1 MSTVYFCCDEKRRA
15 AVRKKAGLNGI
26 DFLEV
31 HDGPELPLAGRQR
44 TLFVHFLKADGV
56 AALTEGNIRVEGGDR
71 IRDVHALKAAVDASD
86 PLVLVVEVDQPGDF
100 STYTLRLTRS
110 ATDPG
115 RPDGFDPLL
124 SAVDFSFKVECENE
138 FDCKPEAICPPA
150 TLLQAEID
158 YLAKDYAS
166 FRRLMLD
173 RLSALMPD
181 WRERNPADLGVA
193 LVEVLAYVADHL
205 SYQQDAI
212 ATEAYLGTA
221 RKRVSVRRHA
231 RLVDYLMHDGRN
243 ARAWVHV
250 HLDQVTAPAEGLLL
264 SKVDPGTG
272 VRTRFLTR
280 PLQAGHLQAGHLP
293 ARQIAAAELPA
304 VLREHTPE
312 VFEPLHDV
320 WLCPAHNEIPLYTW
334 GEAQCCLP
342 KGATRATLR
351 DDPGRRL
358 RLRAGDVLIFEERT
372 GPATGSPADADRAH
386 RQAVRLTAVTPEA
399 DLQIVDG
406 VETRVAAPAV
416 TDPLTDEP
424 IVEIAW
430 AAEDALAF
438 PLCVS
443 AITDAEHGRHP
454 VENVSMALGNIVLAD
469 HGRTITGEALGT
481 VPAPTLFLASQGTG
495 GRCAESP
502 AGRVPLPPRFH
513 PTLSQQPLT
522 HATRYVAS
530 APAAA
535 SLAPALALS
544 LPSIKLQGSYRNMTL
559 PWEPA
564 RDLLNSKADDRAFVV
579 EIEHDGRATLRFG
592 DDVNGRRPDAATAFS
607 ADYRV
612 GNGGAGNVGAEALYH
627 FVVAQTA
634 SAAIESIRNPLPAA
648 GGLEPE
654 TSEEVR
660 QAAPVAF
667 KTQQRAVTPADYA
680 SVAGQYPGV
689 QQAAASLRW
698 TGSWRTVF
706 ITADRLGGAPV
717 DAAYETGLRR
727 WVEPYRMAGQD
738 VEVDAPRPVAL
749 ELALRICVAPDHFRS
764 DVKRALL
771 QVFSK
776 RMFPDDRRGLF
787 HPDNF
792 TFGQT
797 LYLSAIYAAAQ
808 AVAGVA
814 SVEVVR
820 FKRRGRPGPDVP
832 ADGKLVFA
840 ATEIPRLDNDPSF
853 PERGVCELI
862 MEGGK

>member
-1 MSTVYFCCDEKRRA
+1 MSIYFCCDEKRRT
-15 AVRKKAGLNGI
+15 AVKKKAGLNGI

-31 HDGPELPLAGRQR
+31 HDGPDVPLAERQR
-44 TLFVHFLKADGV
+44 TLFVHFLKDDGV
-56 AALTEGNIRVEGGDR
+56 AAFTEANIRIEGGDR

-86 PLVLVVEVDQPGDF
+86 PLVLVVVVDQPGDF

-110 ATDPG
+110 ATDPD
-115 RPDGFDPLL
+115 RPDGFDPRL
-124 SAVDFSFKVECENE
+124 SAVDFSFKVECAND
-138 FDCKPEAICPPA
+138 FDCKPEDVCPPP

-173 RLSALMPD
+173 RLSAQMPD

-193 LVEVLAYVADHL
+193 LVELLAYVADHL

-231 RLVDYLMHDGRN
+231 RLVDYFMHDGRN
-243 ARAWVHV
+243 ARAWVHI
-250 HLDQVTAPAEGLLL
+250 HLDEAAAPADGLLL
-264 SKVDPGTG
+264 PRMDPGAQ

-280 PLQAGHLQAGHLP
+280 TLGTGPQQAGPGP
-293 ARQIAAAELPA
+293 IAPEELAAL
-304 VLREHTPE
+304 LRDHSPE

-320 WLCPAHNEIPLYTW
+320 WLCPPHNEIRFYTW
-334 GEAQCCLP
+334 GDAQCCLP
-342 KGATRATLR
+342 KGATRATLL
-351 DDPGRRL
+351 DDLGRRL
-358 RLRAGDVLIFEERT
+358 RLRAGDVLIFEERIGPTT
-372 GPATGSPADADRAH
+372 GNPADADRAH

-399 DLQIVDG
+399 DLQIIDG
-406 VETRVAAPAV
+406 VETRVAAPAA

-443 AITDAEHGRHP
+443 AVTDADHGKSL
-454 VENVSMALGNIVLAD
+454 VEDVSVALGNIVLAD
-469 HGRTITGEALGT
+469 HGRTITGEALGA
-481 VPAPTLFLASQGTG
+481 VPAPALFLAPQATG
-495 GRCAESP
+495 GGCDKGA
-502 AGRVPLPPRFH
+502 AGRIPLPPRFR
-513 PTLSQQPLT
+513 PTLSERPLT
-522 HATRYVAS
+522 HATPYVAS
-530 APAAA
+530 ASAATA
-535 SLAPALALS
+535 LLPALALA
-544 LPSIKLQGSYRNMTL
+544 LPSVRLTGVYQSATL

-564 RDLLNSKADDRAFVV
+564 RDLLNSKADDRRFVV
-579 EIEHDGRATLRFG
+579 EIEHDGRAMLRFG
-592 DDVNGRRPDAATAFS
+592 DDVNGRRPDAGAEFS

-612 GNGGAGNVGAEALYH
+612 GNGGAGNVGSEALYH
-627 FVVAQTA
+627 FVAAQA
-634 SAAIESIRNPLPAA
+634 VSAAIESIRNPLPAV

-667 KTQQRAVTPADYA
+667 KTQQRAVTLADTA
-680 SVAGQYPGV
+680 NVAGQYPGV

-706 ITADRLGGAPV
+706 ITADRLGGAAV
-717 DAAYETGLRR
+717 DAAFEAGLRG

-749 ELALRICVAPDHFRS
+749 ELALRICVAPDHFSS

-776 RMFPDDRRGLF
+776 RTFPDGRRGFF

-797 LYLSAIYAAAQ
+797 LYLSAVYAAAQ
-808 AVAGVA
+808 AVTGVT